1 MLAFPSRLLQ
11 TASFHTC
18 AVAIVMS
25 CQSIGFRSLWLFSVA
40 LACLAAPTVVWPHAT
55 QLSSSAIRVQNNT
68 AVVDLELNGRDV
80 DAALNTR
87 VVADNQQVEPERLRG
102 VQERLVDYVLQHA
115 RVLNT
120 AGTSCQ
126 GWGES
131 LESKAEHVTL
141 RIRWSCPPID
151 GSLAYEVTLFQE
163 FDPAARHMVTV
174 SGESSRMGLLSVS
187 NPRLKLAPARAQFA
201 EVLLH
206 YLLSGI
212 EHIVT
217 GSDHIAFLV
226 AVIVWGRKFW
236 TLVAVVTAFTLGHS
250 VTLTLAV
257 MDVVNPPTKLVETLI
272 AASIVYVAAENFFVS
287 DIRHRWI
294 ITFLFGLV
302 HGFAFAGVLKAY
314 GLPHDALAGAL
325 AAFNVGVEVGQI
337 VVVMLTLSAMRLTEA
352 ALRTL
357 SGQQLQIPNL
367 RFVQMTSSVILLL
380 GVYWTIERLLA

>member
-1 MLAFPSRLLQ
+1 
-11 TASFHTC
+11 
-18 AVAIVMS
+18 
-25 CQSIGFRSLWLFSVA
+25 
-40 LACLAAPTVVWPHAT
+40 
-55 QLSSSAIRVQNNT
+55 
-68 AVVDLELNGRDV
+68 
-80 DAALNTR
+80 
-87 VVADNQQVEPERLRG
+87 
-102 VQERLVDYVLQHA
+102 
-115 RVLNT
+115 
-120 AGTSCQ
+120 
-126 GWGES
+126 
-131 LESKAEHVTL
+131 
-141 RIRWSCPPID
+141 
-151 GSLAYEVTLFQE
+151 
-163 FDPAARHMVTV
+163 
-174 SGESSRMGLLSVS
+174 
-187 NPRLKLAPARAQFA
+187 
-201 EVLLH
+201 VLLH
-206 YLLSGI
+206 YLLLGI

-217 GSDHIAFLV
+217 GYDHIAFLV